1 MENALPPAPRSP
13 PRPGPRAVLFYDGGC
28 GLCHLSVRS
37 LLAVDRTGAL
47 RFAPLGGPTFREQV
61 AESDRAALPDSLVL
75 RTADG
80 RLLVRSAAVLE
91 SLRLLGGFG
100 KRLAGIARVVPT
112 PLADRLY
119 AGVARVRSRLF
130 PPPAEACP
138 RVPRELQE
146 RFLP

>member
-1 MENALPPAPRSP
+1 M
-13 PRPGPRAVLFYDGGC
+13 
-28 GLCHLSVRS
+28 
-37 LLAVDRTGAL
+37 DRTGAL
-47 RFAPLGGPTFREQV
+47 RFAPLGGPTFGERVPE
-61 AESDRAALPDSLVL
+61 AARAALPDSLVL

-91 SLRLLGGFG
+91 GLRLLGGFG
-100 KRLAGIARVVPT
+100 KVLAGMARVVPT

-130 PPPAEACP
+130 PPPADACP
-138 RVPRELQE
+138 RVPPGLRE